1 MNVCFSFAKKEVKL
15 LDQGKLLKK
24 TRRRLDLV
32 NSSNFLNRAF
42 LCSFVSSTLVNKST
56 NLYLGVLIC
65 ADTLE
70 YCFNSWFD
78 LEFSLVV

>member
-24 TRRRLDLV
+24 TRLRLDLV

-65 ADTLE
+65 ADRLE